1 MLTFCWPENHTK
13 MTMIFLAWSDEGQQP
28 TWMTNATLF
37 LPARK
42 QHSWPRH
49 LCLCLPFRLCFWTC
63 LFAPG
68 LGHWVLQGGFW
79 RASWGEFVDPR
90 VCWYLT
96 SFNWWFLMERSSYF
110 VDSTSWAP
118 KTTVQVPLL
127 GPLPPS
133 SSSSWD
139 FSMIW
144 WSMIIY
150 APKFPILFYRVVYI
164 KTYNMRLYSIPFY
177 QLRCD
182 LEPSGNS
189 C

>member
-1 MLTFCWPENHTK
+1 MKGSNPHEWQTQRCFYRHGW
-13 MTMIFLAWSDEGQQP
+13 
-28 TWMTNATLF
+28 
-37 LPARK
+37 
-42 QHSWPRH
+42 HSWPRH
-49 LCLCLPFRLCFWTC
+49 LCLCLPCRLCFWTC
-63 LFAPG
+63 LRSPG
-68 LGHWVLQGGFW
+68 LGHWVLQGGWKGGHPEVSLGPKSLLILNLSFPHST
-79 RASWGEFVDPR
+79 SWERLMV
-90 VCWYLT
+90 
-96 SFNWWFLMERSSYF
+96 LMERSSCF
-110 VDSTSWAP
+110 LDSTSWAP

-150 APKFPILFYRVVYI
+150 APKFPILFYLVVHI
-164 KTYNMRLYSIPFY
+164 KTYNLRLYSIPFY